1 MKKRSRLSI
10 DLKVHNTRVTR
21 FIVPG
26 VRGETV
32 HDRTRQGPQGGTD
45 KVKEYSLCQNNWVFC
60 KRMESLQKEWS
71 LCQKNWV
78 FAKLMESLPKELSLC
93 EKNGVFAKRI
103 ESLPKE
109 WSLPH

>member
-26 VRGETV
+26 AGGETV

-60 KRMESLQKEWS
+60 KRMESLPKEWS
-71 LCQKNWV
+71 ICK
-78 FAKLMESLPKELSLC
+78 
-93 EKNGVFAKRI
+93 KNGVFAKRI
-103 ESLPKE
+103 ESSPLNLIFQ
-109 WSLPH
+109 SLHQYM